1 MLWRSLKTGFFA
13 SILVMLAGCSGVS
26 IGALD
31 SRVEADISSVAVID
45 TGGRAGQ
52 LYNRELRR
60 ALYVNGE
67 ASPAY
72 DLTSTISVSSSST
85 LSVRG
90 VTSTFKKMTM
100 TAVFTLKK
108 QDDGEVLLSD
118 QVTADATLG
127 TVSSFVR
134 SGSVGSACTRPHGK
148 ITGTAC
154 CATATTLFPEKFG
167 RIRSVTA
174 NEDCATANCQLSC

>member
-60 ALYVNGE
+60 ALYVKGE
-67 ASPAY
+67 SSPAY
-72 DLTSTISVSSSST
+72 DLTSTISVTSNST

-100 TAVFTLKK
+100 TAVFTLKT

-127 TVSSFVR
+127 TVSS
-134 SGSVGSACTRPHGK
+134 
-148 ITGTAC
+148 
-154 CATATTLFPEKFG
+154 LFGQDQSEAHARDRMAKLLAQ
-167 RIRSVTA
+167 RVVQ
-174 NEDCATANCQLSC
+174 QLQLYFLKNLDA

>member
-1 MLWRSLKTGFFA
+1 MLLRSLKTVFFA
-13 SILVMLAGCSGVS
+13 SILVILASCSGVS
-26 IGALD
+26 IGALY

-60 ALYVNGE
+60 ALYVKGE

-72 DLTSTISVSSSST
+72 DLTSTVSVSSSST

-100 TAVFTLKK
+100 TAVFTLKR

-118 QVTADATLG
+118 RVTADATLG
-127 TVSSFVR
+127 TVSS
-134 SGSVGSACTRPHGK
+134 
-148 ITGTAC
+148 
-154 CATATTLFPEKFG
+154 LFGQDQSEAHARDRMAKLLAQ
-167 RIRSVTA
+167 RIVQ
-174 NEDCATANCQLSC
+174 QLQLYFLKNLDA

>member
-13 SILVMLAGCSGVS
+13 SMLVLLAGCSGVS
-26 IGALD
+26 IGALE
-31 SRVEADISSVAVID
+31 SRGEADISSVAVID

-100 TAVFTLKK
+100 TAVFTLKN

-118 QVTADATLG
+118 RVTADATLG
-127 TVSSFVR
+127 TVSS
-134 SGSVGSACTRPHGK
+134 
-148 ITGTAC
+148 
-154 CATATTLFPEKFG
+154 LFGQDQSEAHARDRMAKLLAQ
-167 RIRSVTA
+167 RVVQ
-174 NEDCATANCQLSC
+174 QLQLYFLKNLDA

>member
-1 MLWRSLKTGFFA
+1 MLWRSLKSGFFA

-52 LYNRELRR
+52 LYNRALRR
-60 ALYVNGE
+60 ALYVKGE

-72 DLTSTISVSSSST
+72 NLTSTISVSSSST

-100 TAVFTLKK
+100 TAVFTLKR

-118 QVTADATLG
+118 RVTADATLG
-127 TVSSFVR
+127 TVSS
-134 SGSVGSACTRPHGK
+134 
-148 ITGTAC
+148 
-154 CATATTLFPEKFG
+154 LFGQDQSEAHARDRMAKLLAQ
-167 RIRSVTA
+167 RIVQ
-174 NEDCATANCQLSC
+174 QLQLYFLKNLDA

>member
-1 MLWRSLKTGFFA
+1 MLWRSLKSGFFA

-31 SRVEADISSVAVID
+31 SRVEAEISSVAVID

-52 LYNRELRR
+52 LYNRALRR

-67 ASPAY
+67 SSPAY

-100 TAVFTLKK
+100 TAVFTLQKK
-108 QDDGEVLLSD
+108 ENGEVLLSE

-127 TVSSFVR
+127 TVSS
-134 SGSVGSACTRPHGK
+134 
-148 ITGTAC
+148 
-154 CATATTLFPEKFG
+154 LFGQDQSESHARDRMAKLLAQ
-167 RIRSVTA
+167 RVVQ
-174 NEDCATANCQLSC
+174 QLQLYFLKNLDA

>member
-60 ALYVNGE
+60 ALYVKGE

-100 TAVFTLKK
+100 TAVFTLKN
-108 QDDGEVLLSD
+108 QDDGEVLLSG

-127 TVSSFVR
+127 TVSS
-134 SGSVGSACTRPHGK
+134 
-148 ITGTAC
+148 
-154 CATATTLFPEKFG
+154 LFGQDQSEAHARDRMAKLLAQ
-167 RIRSVTA
+167 RIVQ
-174 NEDCATANCQLSC
+174 QLQLYFLKNMDA

>member
-1 MLWRSLKTGFFA
+1 MLWRRLKTGFFA

-31 SRVEADISSVAVID
+31 SRVEADISSGAVID

-72 DLTSTISVSSSST
+72 DLTSTISVSSSSS

-90 VTSTFKKMTM
+90 VASTFKKMPM

-118 QVTADATLG
+118 RVTADATLG
-127 TVSSFVR
+127 TVSS
-134 SGSVGSACTRPHGK
+134 
-148 ITGTAC
+148 
-154 CATATTLFPEKFG
+154 LFGQDQSEAHARDRMAKLLAQ
-167 RIRSVTA
+167 RIVQ
-174 NEDCATANCQLSC
+174 QLQLYFLKNLDA

>member
-1 MLWRSLKTGFFA
+1 MLWRSLKSGFFA

-31 SRVEADISSVAVID
+31 SRVDTEISSVAVID

-72 DLTSTISVSSSST
+72 NLTTTISVSSSST

-90 VTSTFKKMTM
+90 VKSTFKKMTM

-108 QDDGEVLLSD
+108 QDNGEVVLSD

-127 TVSSFVR
+127 TVSS
-134 SGSVGSACTRPHGK
+134 
-148 ITGTAC
+148 
-154 CATATTLFPEKFG
+154 LFGQDQSEAHARDRMAKLLAQ
-167 RIRSVTA
+167 RVVQ
-174 NEDCATANCQLSC
+174 QLQLYFLKNLDV

>member
-13 SILVMLAGCSGVS
+13 SILVLLAGCNGVS

-52 LYNRELRR
+52 LYTRELRR
-60 ALYVNGE
+60 ALYVKGE
-67 ASPAY
+67 ASPTY
-72 DLTSTISVSSSST
+72 GLTSTISVSSNST

-90 VTSTFKKMTM
+90 VTSTFKKMSM

-108 QDDGEVLLSD
+108 QNDGEVVLSD
-118 QVTADATLG
+118 RVTADATLG
-127 TVSSFVR
+127 TVSS
-134 SGSVGSACTRPHGK
+134 
-148 ITGTAC
+148 
-154 CATATTLFPEKFG
+154 LFGQDQSEAHARDRMAKLLAQ
-167 RIRSVTA
+167 RVVQ
-174 NEDCATANCQLSC
+174 QLQLYFLKNLDA

>member
-1 MLWRSLKTGFFA
+1 MLLRSLKTGFFA

-118 QVTADATLG
+118 RVTADATLG
-127 TVSSFVR
+127 TVSS
-134 SGSVGSACTRPHGK
+134 
-148 ITGTAC
+148 
-154 CATATTLFPEKFG
+154 LFGQDQSEAHARDRMAKLLAQ
-167 RIRSVTA
+167 RVVQ
-174 NEDCATANCQLSC
+174 QLQLYFLKNLDA

>member
-72 DLTSTISVSSSST
+72 NLTTTISVSSSST

-100 TAVFTLKK
+100 TAVFTLNK

-127 TVSSFVR
+127 TVSS
-134 SGSVGSACTRPHGK
+134 
-148 ITGTAC
+148 
-154 CATATTLFPEKFG
+154 LFGQDQSEAHARDRMAKLLAQ
-167 RIRSVTA
+167 RVVQ
-174 NEDCATANCQLSC
+174 QLQLYFLKNLDA

>member
-1 MLWRSLKTGFFA
+1 MLWHSLKKGFFVTV
-13 SILVMLAGCSGVS
+13 LVLLTGCSGVS

-31 SRVEADISSVAVID
+31 SRVDTEISSVAMID

-72 DLTSTISVSSSST
+72 NLTSTISVSSSST

-100 TAVFTLKK
+100 TVVFILKK
-108 QDDGEVLLSD
+108 QNDEEVVLSD
-118 QVTADATLG
+118 QVIADATLG
-127 TVSSFVR
+127 TVSS
-134 SGSVGSACTRPHGK
+134 
-148 ITGTAC
+148 
-154 CATATTLFPEKFG
+154 LFGQDQSEAHARDRMAKLLAQ
-167 RIRSVTA
+167 RVVQ
-174 NEDCATANCQLSC
+174 QLQLYFLKNLDI

>member
-13 SILVMLAGCSGVS
+13 SMLVLLAGCSGVS

-72 DLTSTISVSSSST
+72 DLTSKISVSSSST

-100 TAVFTLKK
+100 TAVFTLKN

-118 QVTADATLG
+118 RVTADATLG
-127 TVSSFVR
+127 TVSS
-134 SGSVGSACTRPHGK
+134 
-148 ITGTAC
+148 
-154 CATATTLFPEKFG
+154 LFGQDQSEAHARDRMAKLLAQ
-167 RIRSVTA
+167 RVVQ
-174 NEDCATANCQLSC
+174 QLQLYFLKNLDA

>member
-60 ALYVNGE
+60 ALYINGE

-100 TAVFTLKK
+100 TAVFTLKR

-118 QVTADATLG
+118 RVTADATLG
-127 TVSSFVR
+127 TVSS
-134 SGSVGSACTRPHGK
+134 
-148 ITGTAC
+148 
-154 CATATTLFPEKFG
+154 LFGQDQSEAHARDRMAKLLAQ
-167 RIRSVTA
+167 RVVQ
-174 NEDCATANCQLSC
+174 QLQLYFLKNLDA

>member
-1 MLWRSLKTGFFA
+1 MLWRSLKTGFFV
-13 SILVMLAGCSGVS
+13 SVLVMLAGCSGVS
-26 IGALD
+26 IDALD
-31 SRVEADISSVAVID
+31 SRVDANISSVAVID

-52 LYNRELRR
+52 LYNRALRR
-60 ALYVNGE
+60 GLYVKGK

-108 QDDGEVLLSD
+108 QEDGEVLLTN

-127 TVSSFVR
+127 TVSS
-134 SGSVGSACTRPHGK
+134 
-148 ITGTAC
+148 
-154 CATATTLFPEKFG
+154 LFSQDQSEAHARDRMAKLLAQ
-167 RIRSVTA
+167 RVVH
-174 NEDCATANCQLSC
+174 QLQLYFLKNLDA

>member
-1 MLWRSLKTGFFA
+1 MLWRSLKSGFFA

-72 DLTSTISVSSSST
+72 NLTSTISVSSSST

-100 TAVFTLKK
+100 TAVFTLEK

-127 TVSSFVR
+127 TVSS
-134 SGSVGSACTRPHGK
+134 
-148 ITGTAC
+148 
-154 CATATTLFPEKFG
+154 LFGQDQSEAHARDRMAKLLAQ
-167 RIRSVTA
+167 RVVQ
-174 NEDCATANCQLSC
+174 QLQLYFLKNLDA

>member
-1 MLWRSLKTGFFA
+1 MLWRRLKTGFFA

-31 SRVEADISSVAVID
+31 SRVEADISSVAVVD

-72 DLTSTISVSSSST
+72 NLTTTISVSSSST
-85 LSVRG
+85 LSVKG

-100 TAVFTLKK
+100 TAVFTLNK

-127 TVSSFVR
+127 TVSS
-134 SGSVGSACTRPHGK
+134 
-148 ITGTAC
+148 
-154 CATATTLFPEKFG
+154 LFGQDQSEAHARDRMAKLLAQ
-167 RIRSVTA
+167 RVVQ
-174 NEDCATANCQLSC
+174 QLQLYFLKNLDV

>member
-1 MLWRSLKTGFFA
+1 M
-13 SILVMLAGCSGVS
+13 LVMLAGCSGVR

-31 SRVEADISSVAVID
+31 SRVEADISGVAVID
-45 TGGRAGQ
+45 TGGRTGQ
-52 LYNRELRR
+52 LYTRALRR
-60 ALYVNGE
+60 ALYVKGE
-67 ASPAY
+67 SSPAY

-108 QDDGEVLLSD
+108 QEDGEVLLSD

-127 TVSSFVR
+127 TVSS
-134 SGSVGSACTRPHGK
+134 
-148 ITGTAC
+148 
-154 CATATTLFPEKFG
+154 LFGQDQSEAHARDRMAKLLAQ
-167 RIRSVTA
+167 RVVQKL
-174 NEDCATANCQLSC
+174 QLYFLKNLDS